1 MTRDEILAKLRETA
15 LALRAKGVT
24 RLAIFGPRDGGD
36 RNEAIS
42 TY

>member
-1 MTRDEILAKLRETA
+1 MTRDEIIAKLRETA
-15 LALRAKGVT
+15 LALRAK
-24 RLAIFGPRDGGD
+24 AM